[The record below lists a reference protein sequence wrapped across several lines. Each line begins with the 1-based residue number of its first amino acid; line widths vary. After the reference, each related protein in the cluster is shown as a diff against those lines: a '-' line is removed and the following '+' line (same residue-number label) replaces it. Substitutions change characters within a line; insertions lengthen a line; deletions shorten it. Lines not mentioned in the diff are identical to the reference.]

1 MPKFD
6 VDIPHALPPEDV
18 KARLSSATGK
28 IESKYGAACK
38 WINDKQLSVSRK
50 GLDATVTIEATRV
63 HIELGLGL
71 LLSAMA
77 PAIKAGLVKELTGLL
92 TPAPSSTG

>member
-18 KARLSSATGK
+18 KTRLSSATGK

-38 WINDKQLSVSRK
+38 WLSDKQLSVSRK
-50 GLDATVTIEATRV
+50 GLDATVTIEAARV
-63 HIELGLGL
+63 HVELNLGFL
-71 LLSAMA
+71 LVAMA
-77 PAIKAGLVKELTGLL
+77 PAIKAGLVKELSGLL
-92 TPAPSSTG
+92 TGSGAAG